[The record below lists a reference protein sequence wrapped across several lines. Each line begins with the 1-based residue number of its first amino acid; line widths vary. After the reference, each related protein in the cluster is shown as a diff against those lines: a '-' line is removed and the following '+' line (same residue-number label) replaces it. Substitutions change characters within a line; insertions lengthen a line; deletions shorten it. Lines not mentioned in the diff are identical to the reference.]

1 MPDEADDPP
10 VETFRKDYTPTDYEV
25 QDINLTFRIADG
37 STTVLSKVKMGR
49 REGTPA
55 SAR

>member
-1 MPDEADDPP
+1 MANQADDPP

-37 STTVLSKVKMGR
+37 STTVLSKVKMSR
-49 REGTPA
+49 REGVPA

>member
-37 STTVLSKVKMGR
+37 STTVLSKGKMGR